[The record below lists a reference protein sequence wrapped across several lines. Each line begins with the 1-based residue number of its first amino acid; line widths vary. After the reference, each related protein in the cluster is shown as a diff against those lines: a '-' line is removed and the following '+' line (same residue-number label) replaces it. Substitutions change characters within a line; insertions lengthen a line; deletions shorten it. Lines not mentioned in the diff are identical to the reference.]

1 MGDGL
6 PILIEIAGW
15 AGALLI
21 LGAYLLVSSGHASGR
36 STLFQGMN
44 TLGSGLF
51 VINTWWHGAIP
62 STVVNIIW
70 FAIGTSTL
78 VRIAR
83 R

>member
-15 AGALLI
+15 VGALLI

-51 VINTWWHGAIP
+51 VINTW
-62 STVVNIIW
+62 
-70 FAIGTSTL
+70 
-78 VRIAR
+78 
-83 R
+83 

>member
-1 MGDGL
+1 M

-15 AGALLI
+15 LGALLI
-21 LGAYLLVSSGHASGR
+21 LGAYLLVSSGHVSGR
-36 STLFQGMN
+36 SALFQCMN

-70 FAIGTSTL
+70 LVIGASTL
-78 VRIAR
+78 IRIAR